1 MPAEPRTEPG
11 HELGHEPTS
20 HTTLAPP
27 PPRPK
32 NARPPHPVAAR
43 TVAALAKPMKE
54 LVILGAGKIGRMVT
68 HLMARCGDYTVRVGD
83 VAQAAID
90 HLGKKYPGTVKG
102 QVVDFGN
109 AGSLDAILKG
119 AWAVVSCA
127 PFHCNPLIA
136 QRAKAH
142 GVHYFDLTE
151 DVEVTQQVKEL
162 ATGASTLFAPQCGL
176 APGFI
181 TIVANHLMKSMTEV
195 SDLHLRVGALPR
207 YPSNRLKYNLTW
219 STEGL
224 INEYCNPCEAVE
236 NGQLTTLPP
245 MEQLERLT
253 IDGVDYEAFNT
264 SGGLGTLA
272 ITLKDRVKNVNY
284 KTIRYP
290 GHCELMKFLLHDLQ
304 MQDQQGLL
312 RDIFEK
318 SLPATFQDQIVI
330 FVSATGKYLGR
341 LTERTYAKT
350 IYHLQIDGENW
361 SGIQITT
368 AAGVT
373 AIVDMLAQGQLP
385 TQGLLKMETVDF
397 EAFLKNRFGKYY
409 A

>member
-1 MPAEPRTEPG
+1 M
-11 HELGHEPTS
+11 
-20 HTTLAPP
+20 
-27 PPRPK
+27 K
-32 NARPPHPVAAR
+32 N
-43 TVAALAKPMKE
+43 
-54 LVILGAGKIGRMVT
+54 LVILGAGKIGRMVC
-68 HLMARCGDYTVRVGD
+68 HLTATCGDYAVHVGD
-83 VAQAAID
+83 VSQAAVD
-90 HLGKKYPGTVKG
+90 ALARRYPEVRGK
-102 QVVDFGN
+102 VVDF
-109 AGSLDAILKG
+109 ADPKSLEAMLQG

-127 PFHCNPLIA
+127 PYHCNPAIA
-136 QRAKAH
+136 RLAKAH

-151 DVEVTQQVKEL
+151 DVEVTHEVVQL
-162 ATGASTLFAPQCGL
+162 AADSRTLFAPQCGL

-181 TIVANHLMKSMTEV
+181 TIVANHLMRSMTEV
-195 SDLHLRVGALPR
+195 SDLRLRVGALPR

-236 NGQLTTLPP
+236 HGQLTTVPP
-245 MEQLERLT
+245 LEQLERLT

-304 MQDQQGLL
+304 MQEQQPLL
-312 RDIFEK
+312 RDILER
-318 SLPATFQDQIVI
+318 SMPTTFQDQIVI
-330 FVSATGKYLGR
+330 FVSATGKVHGR

-350 IYHLQIDGENW
+350 IFHQQIDGENW

-368 AAGVT
+368 AAGVA
-373 AIVDMLAQGQLP
+373 AIVDMLRQGQLP
-385 TQGLLKMETVDF
+385 SQGLLKMESVDYD
-397 EAFLKNRFGKYY
+397 AFLQNRFGRHY

>member
-1 MPAEPRTEPG
+1 MNT
-11 HELGHEPTS
+11 
-20 HTTLAPP
+20 
-27 PPRPK
+27 
-32 NARPPHPVAAR
+32 
-43 TVAALAKPMKE
+43 

-68 HLMARCGDYTVRVGD
+68 HLMATCGDYAVRVGD
-83 VAQAAID
+83 VAQPAVD
-90 HLGKKYPGTVKG
+90 HLTRKYPQVKG
-102 QVVDFGN
+102 QVVDF
-109 AGSLDAILKG
+109 ASSASLDAILKG
-119 AWAVVSCA
+119 AWGVISCA

-136 QRAKAH
+136 ERAKAH

-151 DVEVTQQVKEL
+151 DVEVTARVKEL
-162 ATGASTLFAPQCGL
+162 AQGSTSLFAPQCGL

-181 TIVANHLMKSMTEV
+181 TITANHLMKSMTDV

-224 INEYCNPCEAVE
+224 INEYCNPCESVE
-236 NGQLTTLPP
+236 NGQLTTVPP
-245 MEQLERLT
+245 LEQLERLT

-290 GHCELMKFLLHDLQ
+290 GHCDLMKFLLHDLQ

-318 SLPATFQDQIVI
+318 SLPTTFQDQIVI
-330 FVSATGKYLGR
+330 FVSATGKYHGR

-350 IYHLQIDGENW
+350 IYHQVIDGENW

-373 AIVDMLAQGQLP
+373 GIVDMVRAGQLP
-385 TQGLLKMETVDF
+385 TSGFLKMESVDC
-397 EAFLKNRFGKYY
+397 EQFLKNRFGKYY

>member
-1 MPAEPRTEPG
+1 MTKPAT
-11 HELGHEPTS
+11 TS
-20 HTTLAPP
+20 LA
-27 PPRPK
+27 
-32 NARPPHPVAAR
+32 V
-43 TVAALAKPMKE
+43 
-54 LVILGAGKIGRMVT
+54 LGAGKIGRMVCHMLAT
-68 HLMARCGDYTVRVGD
+68 SGLYQVRIGDMSK
-83 VAQAAID
+83 AAIEVVASR
-90 HLGKKYPGTVKG
+90 YP
-102 QVVDFGN
+102 QLRSEVVDFVS
-109 AGSLDAILKG
+109 AQSLDAFLAGSWGVI
-119 AWAVVSCA
+119 SCA

-136 QRAKAH
+136 QRARQK

-151 DVEVTQQVKEL
+151 DVEVTQRVKEL
-162 ATGASTLFAPQCGL
+162 AEGSKTAFAPQCGL

-236 NGQLTTLPP
+236 NGQLTTVPP
-245 MEQLERLT
+245 LEQLERLT

-304 MQDQQGLL
+304 MLDQQGLL
-312 RDIFEK
+312 RDIFERT
-318 SLPATFQDQIVI
+318 LPTTFQDQIVI
-330 FVSATGKYLGR
+330 YVSATGKYLGR

-350 IYHLQIDGENW
+350 IYHQAIDGENW

-373 AIVDMLAQGQLP
+373 GIVDMVRAGQLP
-385 TQGLLKMETVDF
+385 SSGFLKMENVDC
-397 EAFLKNRFGKYY
+397 ELFLKNRFGKYY